1 MRAEKVFVKPNVV
14 VEPLFNQWYAW
25 SYLISPVTS
34 ALYVA
39 NQHLKIMQSFLAAP
53 QVHVK
58 ALENPAMRGG
68 PFINHPPSGAGEIR
82 ALLEQTTK
90 GQAQVI
96 NFAAS
101 VKTLHEVL
109 SQQADGHSLEPLYR
123 QVPDQL
129 RGYVELVYD
138 LNQSP
143 SARFI
148 EGLLYHSPLHD
159 DSSQSLS
166 LFLTE
171 RDGRPFAF
179 STPRL
184 DSPGSLN
191 LPLRFKDPRVN
202 EFSRMKYEPGRYEY
216 MKDLL
221 GVGGDK
227 EELLA
232 TFFTDEPPQ
241 TSRFEGE
248 GVRIRY
254 FGHACVLVETRGVSI
269 LCDPVISYPYAQ
281 GPPRFTYTDLPEK
294 LDYVLITHNH
304 QDHCMLETLLQL
316 RHRIGTILV
325 PKNNPGMLADPSLK
339 MALKNVGF
347 ARVQEIDEME
357 EIAVDEGAITGL
369 PFLGEH
375 GDLNIQSKIAYL
387 IELKGRRVALAADS
401 NNVEPKLYENLST
414 ITSDVD
420 VLFIGM
426 ECEGAPLSWIYGPL
440 LMRPLPRSMD
450 QSRRFD
456 GSNCEKAMEIVRV
469 LNPSQAYVYA
479 MGREPWLTYVI
490 AVEGEGESHS
500 TRESQQFIDL
510 CRQRGIE
517 AEDLYCRKEIILPP
531 RDSTLSSKSYSF

>member
-1 MRAEKVFVKPNVV
+1 MRGEKVFVKPNVV

-53 QVHVK
+53 QVHAK

-68 PFINHPPSGAGEIR
+68 PFINHPPSRAGEIR
-82 ALLEQTTK
+82 ALLERTTK
-90 GQAQVI
+90 GQARVI

-101 VKTLHEVL
+101 VKKLHEVL

-148 EGLLYHSPLHD
+148 EGLLYHSPLRD

-171 RDGRPFAF
+171 SDGRPFAF

-184 DSPGSLN
+184 DSPGSVN
-191 LPLRFKDPRVN
+191 LPIPFKDPRVD
-202 EFSRMKYEPGRYEY
+202 EFSRMKYEPGSYGH

-221 GVGGDK
+221 GVADDK
-227 EELLA
+227 EELFA
-232 TFFTDEPPQ
+232 TFFTDEPPPAG
-241 TSRFEGE
+241 RFEGE

-269 LCDPVISYPYAQ
+269 LCDPVVSYRYAQ
-281 GPPRFTYTDLPEK
+281 GPPRFTYADLPEK

-339 MALKNVGF
+339 MVLKNVGF

-357 EIAVDEGAITGL
+357 EIAVDGGAITGL

-387 IELKGRRVALAADS
+387 IELEGRRVALAADS
-401 NNVEPKLYENLST
+401 NNVEPKLYENLSAV
-414 ITSDVD
+414 TSEVD

-490 AVEGEGESHS
+490 AVEGESEGEGESYATH
-500 TRESQQFIDL
+500 ESKQFIDL
-510 CRQRGIE
+510 CRQRGVE
-517 AEDLYCRKEIILPP
+517 AEHLYCRKEIILPP
-531 RDSTLSSKSYSF
+531 AEGRKA